1 MVRDCSCARFQ
12 TVFAQLVECAAK
24 KKKKTAP
31 ARANANQYK
40 NDFQLANKLRFP
52 LYFTAGMSKWTIDFS
67 FFPFFFFCFSSGSY
81 GGAGQ

>member
-1 MVRDCSCARFQ
+1 MWYATVRVQGSKLFLRSLLS
-12 TVFAQLVECAAK
+12 VPP

-52 LYFTAGMSKWTIDFS
+52 LYFTAGMSKWTVDFS